1 MAKISIIIV
10 SHNKPDYVKQ
20 AVQSVL
26 DQKFSDWE
34 AVLVDSGVLLN
45 QGFFEYLK
53 DPRFRIIP
61 SGETKEMFKTT
72 NMASWCF
79 NNVLNSGTL
88 TGELILYLCDDDLL
102 YPVAFGTF
110 WDYYERQRKEPQAMY
125 ASQEIGQVGPDGQT
139 RIIGKRIADRPA
151 GRFCRGRKLDCQ
163 VDYLQFCHSRAILGP
178 LAKSLGTTR
187 CHCEDRAEGYHA
199 DGIFMEQVGAITKV
213 HNIDV
218 VVSMNRRTATSINI
232 ESADTKL
239 GRAWVLVKAKY
250 QGLRRR
256 LARRKRA

>member
-26 DQKFSDWE
+26 DQKFQDWE

-45 QGFFEYLK
+45 QGFFDYLK

-139 RIIGKRIADRPA
+139 QIIGKRIADRPA

-163 VDYLQFCHSRAILGP
+163 VDYLQFCHSRAILAP